1 MAKFIEGKE
10 PDIVNDVKSVSAGLR
25 DVLLSC
31 ADLIQRSFKRPTEVE
46 KVFIRPF
53 VVSKN
58 DIKNIYDLVEQRLE
72 NDNDKII
79 SKIFSIDLL
88 LTQENRK
95 TFPTIEEFMS
105 YNETKPII
113 PTTVSLNWKI
123 VLNFNDPN
131 NQLENEKQEI
141 SVLFSKPGFDFSND
155 EQPILIFK
163 NRSIVGTSAIIISVE
178 TTNRI
183 WALDFVNHLE
193 GYIESNIEK
202 PDVPGKLKM
211 FYTYRKRIFKYAKML
226 TDLIEIAL
234 LLLLAFSLNTY
245 IAKNVLGTAIFG
257 QIICNILYISSFI
270 VFTNGIYMTF
280 IKKGLSKFDLISLGL
295 IPRSSAARFSSG
307 ILYE

>member
-155 EQPILIFK
+155 EQ
-163 NRSIVGTSAIIISVE
+163 
-178 TTNRI
+178 
-183 WALDFVNHLE
+183 
-193 GYIESNIEK
+193 
-202 PDVPGKLKM
+202 
-211 FYTYRKRIFKYAKML
+211 
-226 TDLIEIAL
+226 
-234 LLLLAFSLNTY
+234 
-245 IAKNVLGTAIFG
+245 
-257 QIICNILYISSFI
+257 
-270 VFTNGIYMTF
+270 
-280 IKKGLSKFDLISLGL
+280 
-295 IPRSSAARFSSG
+295 
-307 ILYE
+307 